1 MTSSQEKKESAAQ
14 KPAPSEIVL
23 EIQSVIEAIIN
34 PDDAIKREPI
44 RSLPLNVL
52 KDGNLLDIEV
62 DNDSPIGEIRRNP
75 NAIGITITANIVF
88 ESNNSIH
95 SPPWGLF

>member
-1 MTSSQEKKESAAQ
+1 MTSSQENRLLTAQ

-23 EIQSVIEAIIN
+23 EIQRVIEATIN
-34 PDDAIKREPI
+34 PDDAIRREPI
-44 RSLPLNVL
+44 RSLPLNVF
-52 KDGNLLDIEV
+52 KDGNLSDIEA

-88 ESNNSIH
+88 ESNSSIH
-95 SPPWGLF
+95 SSP

>member
-1 MTSSQEKKESAAQ
+1 MTSSQENRLLTAQ

-23 EIQSVIEAIIN
+23 DIQSVIEATMN
-34 PDDAIKREPI
+34 PDDAIRREPI
-44 RSLPLNVL
+44 RSLPLNVF
-52 KDGNLLDIEV
+52 KDGNLSVIEA

-88 ESNNSIH
+88 ESNSSIH
-95 SPPWGLF
+95 SPP

>member
-23 EIQSVIEAIIN
+23 EIQSVIDETIN

-44 RSLPLNVL
+44 RSLPLNVF
-52 KDGNLLDIEV
+52 KDGNLSNIEA
-62 DNDSPIGEIRRNP
+62 DKDSPMGEIRRNP
-75 NAIGITITANIVF
+75 TAIGITIAANIVF
-88 ESNNSIH
+88 ESKSSIH
-95 SPPWGLF
+95 SPPCGLV

>member
-1 MTSSQEKKESAAQ
+1 MMQ
-14 KPAPSEIVL
+14 SE
-23 EIQSVIEAIIN
+23 
-34 PDDAIKREPI
+34 REPI

-95 SPPWGLF
+95 SPP

>member
-23 EIQSVIEAIIN
+23 DIQSVIDETIN

-44 RSLPLNVL
+44 SSLPLNVF
-52 KDGNLLDIEV
+52 KDGNLSDIEA
-62 DNDSPIGEIRRNP
+62 DKDSPIGEIKRNP
-75 NAIGITITANIVF
+75 NAIGIAITANIVF

-95 SPPWGLF
+95 SPPCWLL